1 MDNVHSQLLIML
13 SLPILVAKPGIG
25 TIKSVFNVQTDGHST
40 QMEYVFQYL
49 TTVENTT
56 PLEHACHASKDM
68 TSLMANVPSQLP
80 ITHNPPTSVA
90 RPGIGITKSASN
102 VLTDGPSTQMES
114 VYQYL
119 TTAESTTPLEPV
131 SHVTRDTT

>member
-80 ITHNPPTSVA
+80 TMLNPPTSVA
-90 RPGIGITKSASN
+90 RPGIGTTKYVLSAPIDGHSMLTGFAFPSQITVKVTMLQELVLNAS
-102 VLTDGPSTQMES
+102 TDT
-114 VYQYL
+114 
-119 TTAESTTPLEPV
+119 
-131 SHVTRDTT
+131 D